1 MNLAKM
7 NKSMENGVEDDE
19 DVEVNIPPPP
29 NVEDCDDDSDEDIK
43 MDVDGGWNITMD
55 VIGML
60 FILLLIGYT
69 RKYFLL

>member
-19 DVEVNIPPPP
+19 DVEVNILPPP
-29 NVEDCDDDSDEDIK
+29 NVKDCDDDSDEDIK
-43 MDVDGGWNITMD
+43 MNVDGGWNITMD